1 MEAGSSSV
9 RGERM
14 PMTMVQ
20 ASVKNGPRRGRIKN
34 KQISFWNEINQFIN
48 LYVIPYPIKK
58 IINNL
63 KTCYFF
69 FLIADNLFQFIRI
82 LLFYYLIKYSL
93 LILIQNRFSYKIFSR
108 INHGQHGVTSS
119 YLVRSTNRNTFDALF
134 FQNTF
139 DFPSANSQQPG
150 KRVRRILDARLK
162 LRRSGSV
169 LTKHLDNVLQ
179 QMQALRREPQ
189 VVSPPGICDSR
200 DICQFPLENQISSLS
215 NSAWFCQSW
224 GKNFEK

>member
-93 LILIQNRFSYKIFSR
+93 LILIQNRFSYKIFSKIMVSTELHQIILFVQR
-108 INHGQHGVTSS
+108 IET
-119 YLVRSTNRNTFDALF
+119 LSTLCFSKIHSISLALI
-134 FQNTF
+134 
-139 DFPSANSQQPG
+139 PSNLANVYGEFSMH
-150 KRVRRILDARLK
+150 D
-162 LRRSGSV
+162 
-169 LTKHLDNVLQ
+169 
-179 QMQALRREPQ
+179 
-189 VVSPPGICDSR
+189 
-200 DICQFPLENQISSLS
+200 
-215 NSAWFCQSW
+215 
-224 GKNFEK
+224 

>member
-1 MEAGSSSV
+1 MRSIKSISGANAKMEAGSSSV

-69 FLIADNLFQFIRI
+69 FLIAENLFQFAPI
-82 LLFYYLIKYSL
+82 LLPDKISL
-93 LILIQNRFSYKIFSR
+93 LILIQNRFSYKIFSKIMVSTELHQVILFVQR
-108 INHGQHGVTSS
+108 IET
-119 YLVRSTNRNTFDALF
+119 LSTLCFSKIHSISLALI
-134 FQNTF
+134 
-139 DFPSANSQQPG
+139 PSNLANVYGEFSMH
-150 KRVRRILDARLK
+150 D
-162 LRRSGSV
+162 
-169 LTKHLDNVLQ
+169 
-179 QMQALRREPQ
+179 
-189 VVSPPGICDSR
+189 
-200 DICQFPLENQISSLS
+200 
-215 NSAWFCQSW
+215 
-224 GKNFEK
+224 

>member
-69 FLIADNLFQFIRI
+69 FLIAENLFQFAPI
-82 LLFYYLIKYSL
+82 LLPDKISL
-93 LILIQNRFSYKIFSR
+93 LILIQNRFSYKIFSKIMVSTELHQVILFVQR
-108 INHGQHGVTSS
+108 IET
-119 YLVRSTNRNTFDALF
+119 LSTLCFSKIHSISLALI
-134 FQNTF
+134 
-139 DFPSANSQQPG
+139 PSNLANVYGEFSMH
-150 KRVRRILDARLK
+150 D
-162 LRRSGSV
+162 
-169 LTKHLDNVLQ
+169 
-179 QMQALRREPQ
+179 
-189 VVSPPGICDSR
+189 
-200 DICQFPLENQISSLS
+200 
-215 NSAWFCQSW
+215 
-224 GKNFEK
+224 

>member
-69 FLIADNLFQFIRI
+69 FLIAENLFQFAPI
-82 LLFYYLIKYSL
+82 LLPDKISL
-93 LILIQNRFSYKIFSR
+93 LILIQNRFSYKIFSK
-108 INHGQHGVTSS
+108 IMV
-119 YLVRSTNRNTFDALF
+119 ST
-134 FQNTF
+134 
-139 DFPSANSQQPG
+139 
-150 KRVRRILDARLK
+150 
-162 LRRSGSV
+162 
-169 LTKHLDNVLQ
+169 
-179 QMQALRREPQ
+179 
-189 VVSPPGICDSR
+189 
-200 DICQFPLENQISSLS
+200 
-215 NSAWFCQSW
+215 
-224 GKNFEK
+224 

>member
-93 LILIQNRFSYKIFSR
+93 LILIQNRFSYKIFSKIMVSTELHQVILFVQR
-108 INHGQHGVTSS
+108 IET
-119 YLVRSTNRNTFDALF
+119 LSTLCFSKIHSISLALI
-134 FQNTF
+134 
-139 DFPSANSQQPG
+139 PSNLANVYGEFSMH
-150 KRVRRILDARLK
+150 D
-162 LRRSGSV
+162 
-169 LTKHLDNVLQ
+169 
-179 QMQALRREPQ
+179 
-189 VVSPPGICDSR
+189 
-200 DICQFPLENQISSLS
+200 
-215 NSAWFCQSW
+215 
-224 GKNFEK
+224 

>member
-58 IINNL
+58 IIIIII

-69 FLIADNLFQFIRI
+69 FLIAENLFQFAPI
-82 LLFYYLIKYSL
+82 LLPDKISL
-93 LILIQNRFSYKIFSR
+93 LILIQNRFSYKIFSKIMVSTELHQVILFVQR
-108 INHGQHGVTSS
+108 IET
-119 YLVRSTNRNTFDALF
+119 LSTLCFSKIHSISLALI
-134 FQNTF
+134 
-139 DFPSANSQQPG
+139 PSNLANVYG
-150 KRVRRILDARLK
+150 KFSMHD
-162 LRRSGSV
+162 
-169 LTKHLDNVLQ
+169 
-179 QMQALRREPQ
+179 
-189 VVSPPGICDSR
+189 
-200 DICQFPLENQISSLS
+200 
-215 NSAWFCQSW
+215 
-224 GKNFEK
+224 

>member
-34 KQISFWNEINQFIN
+34 KQISFWNEINQFIS

-93 LILIQNRFSYKIFSR
+93 LILIQNRFSYKIFSKIMVSTELHQIILFVQR
-108 INHGQHGVTSS
+108 IET
-119 YLVRSTNRNTFDALF
+119 LSTLCFSKIHSISLALI
-134 FQNTF
+134 
-139 DFPSANSQQPG
+139 PSNLANVYGEFSMH
-150 KRVRRILDARLK
+150 D
-162 LRRSGSV
+162 
-169 LTKHLDNVLQ
+169 
-179 QMQALRREPQ
+179 
-189 VVSPPGICDSR
+189 
-200 DICQFPLENQISSLS
+200 
-215 NSAWFCQSW
+215 
-224 GKNFEK
+224 